1 MKRSYIFEYLQNLG
15 MAELLG
21 QIDCSVPR
29 VLSKASL
36 CGSKERFNDRVKDG
50 SYNVIEDHL

>member
-1 MKRSYIFEYLQNLG
+1 MQKLG

-21 QIDCSVPR
+21 QIDCSIPG
-29 VLSKASL
+29 VLSKVSL
-36 CGSKERFNDRVKDG
+36 CGSKEGFNDRVKEG